1 MDEDTSASSVHHQE
15 PSEVVEQWFHEV
27 LNSLPA
33 VALSTWTHLVA
44 AKDELKRRLEKETN

>member
-1 MDEDTSASSVHHQE
+1 MDDDTTNASSVHQKAD
-15 PSEVVEQWFHEV
+15 VVEQWFHEV
-27 LNSLPA
+27 MNSLPA